1 MRSRWLILLIAL
13 VLGLISGCSHKATPH
28 RVMLT
33 WEPPTATR
41 GTSILGY
48 NLYRSTTSGREYAR
62 IASRVPFPWY
72 EDRTVSAGRTYF
84 YVVTTLDRAGDESK
98 FSAEAQATIP
108 LN

>member
-13 VLGLISGCSHKATPH
+13 VLGQISGCSHKAPAH
-28 RVMLT
+28 RVTLT

-48 NLYRSTTSGREYAR
+48 NVYRSTTSGGEYAK

-72 EDRTVSAGRTYF
+72 EDQTVSPGQTYF
-84 YVVTTLDRAGDESK
+84 YVVTTLDPVGDESK
-98 FSAEAQATIP
+98 FSAEAHATIP
-108 LN
+108 